1 MAITYINTGT
11 IANDGTGDDLRE
23 AFIKINNNFEDLDL
37 RIVEEFNVENL
48 GSLGDGIYGG
58 KVDGIHGFKRLVG
71 GSNITLSSTGNGIT
85 INGADSLDQLVVVSD
100 NGTVTVARGQTMTVR
115 GGEGTSTRVD
125 GQTIIVDLD
134 DTGIVSQDTDPQL
147 SANLNAQNND
157 ITGVRTLQANT
168 IQGQGGI
175 ATNVEGLVYGYDI
188 REFGDYLTGFDFGNI
203 RETYANAIEFIMQNV
218 DMDFATVDPDVGNTV
233 DLGYIT

>member
-23 AFIKINNNFEDLDL
+23 AFIKINNNFEELDL

-48 GSLGDGIYGG
+48 GSLGEGIYGG
-58 KVDGIHGFKRLVG
+58 KVDGIHGFKRLVA
-71 GSNITLSSTGNGIT
+71 GSNISLSSTSNGIS
-85 INGADSLDQLVVVSD
+85 INASDSLDQLIVLSD
-100 NGTVTVARGQTMTVR
+100 TGSLTVARGQTMTIR

-125 GQTIIVDLD
+125 GQTIYIDLD
-134 DTGIVSQDTDPQL
+134 DTGIVSQDTAPQL
-147 SANLNAQNND
+147 SATLNAVNND
-157 ITGVRTLQANT
+157 IVGVKTLQANT

-175 ATNVEGLVYGYDI
+175 PANIEGFVYGYDI